1 MAEIRDEGPLG
12 DLSMRGGPLISR
24 FEAMRR
30 ELPACREPLLRNA
43 AEVLDMIFANH
54 ALALHA
60 ALDMLAVS
68 WRSDRM
74 REELHRLEGLGRP
87 AIWLQTIRDELAE
100 ELRRPPDRTI
110 ASRSARERRAVS
122 RRAGSRTASPRRRPG
137 CASRAPRCARRAAS
151 RPAAER

>member
-1 MAEIRDEGPLG
+1 MSGDERHALLALAEEALELQDEGERVMAEIRDEGPLD
-12 DLSMRGGPLISR
+12 DLSTRGGPLISR

-30 ELPACREPLLRNA
+30 ELPACDEPLLRSA

-60 ALDMLAVS
+60 ALDLLAVS

-87 AIWLQTIRDELAE
+87 AIWLRTIRDELAE
-100 ELRRPPDRTI
+100 ELET
-110 ASRSARERRAVS
+110 
-122 RRAGSRTASPRRRPG
+122 
-137 CASRAPRCARRAAS
+137 
-151 RPAAER
+151 PA